1 MSMATIGAILTLIVF
16 VAVLATPKL
25 PNWFCFLIM
34 APIVVFTGTMDADGV
49 YAVLSSSSFHLM
61 TIICMFS
68 GMIAA
73 TGLDIVMGN
82 ALDKLTGNVSGK
94 KKEMLIFAILYLASG
109 LVSFVLQNSY
119 VAMAFLPVI
128 FSIAKKNKIS
138 HSKMILFVIYASTL
152 GGACTLIGTPTNI
165 YANTVLEEA
174 GLSLFGMFDF
184 AWVGIPIF
192 ILGGIYMIVMN
203 RWCPSY
209 EETVPSNS
217 EIEAATEIT
226 PEMKKKQMVVGISF
240 LLFVLALILDSLTDI
255 TVNPNFI
262 GYALIAVSVLTTVVK
277 PKEVITSFGVDMVLF
292 CAGINLIIAVM
303 KNSGLGEV
311 FGSIVLSILGDTHN
325 LYLITAV
332 LFLGS
337 AIATQFMNN
346 MATAGVLAPIGISI
360 AESMGAN
367 PQAIVLAIAIGAGCS
382 FLTPIASGT
391 NQTLMIFTNLKF
403 TDFAKFGWPLVII
416 SFICCVG
423 ILPLVFPF
431 F

>member
-61 TIICMFS
+61 AIICMFS

-138 HSKMILFVIYASTL
+138 HSKMILFVA
-152 GGACTLIGTPTNI
+152 
-165 YANTVLEEA
+165 LEEA
-174 GLSLFGMFDF
+174 GLKLFGMFDF

-226 PEMKKKQMVVGISF
+226 PDMKKKQMVVGISF

-311 FGSIVLSILGDTHN
+311 FGAVVLSILGDTKN

>member
-1 MSMATIGAILTLIVF
+1 M
-16 VAVLATPKL
+16 
-25 PNWFCFLIM
+25 
-34 APIVVFTGTMDADGV
+34 
-49 YAVLSSSSFHLM
+49 
-61 TIICMFS
+61 
-68 GMIAA
+68 
-73 TGLDIVMGN
+73 
-82 ALDKLTGNVSGK
+82 
-94 KKEMLIFAILYLASG
+94 
-109 LVSFVLQNSY
+109 
-119 VAMAFLPVI
+119 
-128 FSIAKKNKIS
+128 
-138 HSKMILFVIYASTL
+138 
-152 GGACTLIGTPTNI
+152 
-165 YANTVLEEA
+165 
-174 GLSLFGMFDF
+174 
-184 AWVGIPIF
+184 
-192 ILGGIYMIVMN
+192 
-203 RWCPSY
+203 
-209 EETVPSNS
+209 PSNS

-311 FGSIVLSILGDTHN
+311 FGAVVLSILGDTKN

-367 PQAIVLAIAIGAGCS
+367 PQAIVLAIAIGA
-382 FLTPIASGT
+382 
-391 NQTLMIFTNLKF
+391 
-403 TDFAKFGWPLVII
+403 VIGLLNVNI
-416 SFICCVG
+416 SFFTATIPTG
-423 ILPLVFPF
+423 LVYYFGMKYMKSCKNF
-431 F
+431 RKGTTLENK

>member
-61 TIICMFS
+61 AIICMFS

-165 YANTVLEEA
+165 YANTALEEA

-203 RWCPSY
+203 RWCPS
-209 EETVPSNS
+209 
-217 EIEAATEIT
+217 
-226 PEMKKKQMVVGISF
+226 
-240 LLFVLALILDSLTDI
+240 
-255 TVNPNFI
+255 
-262 GYALIAVSVLTTVVK
+262 
-277 PKEVITSFGVDMVLF
+277 
-292 CAGINLIIAVM
+292 
-303 KNSGLGEV
+303 
-311 FGSIVLSILGDTHN
+311 
-325 LYLITAV
+325 
-332 LFLGS
+332 
-337 AIATQFMNN
+337 
-346 MATAGVLAPIGISI
+346 
-360 AESMGAN
+360 
-367 PQAIVLAIAIGAGCS
+367 
-382 FLTPIASGT
+382 
-391 NQTLMIFTNLKF
+391 
-403 TDFAKFGWPLVII
+403 
-416 SFICCVG
+416 
-423 ILPLVFPF
+423 
-431 F
+431 

>member
-165 YANTVLEEA
+165 YANTALEEA

-311 FGSIVLSILGDTHN
+311 FGSIVLSILGDT
-325 LYLITAV
+325 T
-332 LFLGS
+332 
-337 AIATQFMNN
+337 
-346 MATAGVLAPIGISI
+346 
-360 AESMGAN
+360 
-367 PQAIVLAIAIGAGCS
+367 
-382 FLTPIASGT
+382 
-391 NQTLMIFTNLKF
+391 
-403 TDFAKFGWPLVII
+403 
-416 SFICCVG
+416 
-423 ILPLVFPF
+423 
-431 F
+431 

>member
-1 MSMATIGAILTLIVF
+1 
-16 VAVLATPKL
+16 
-25 PNWFCFLIM
+25 
-34 APIVVFTGTMDADGV
+34 
-49 YAVLSSSSFHLM
+49 
-61 TIICMFS
+61 
-68 GMIAA
+68 
-73 TGLDIVMGN
+73 
-82 ALDKLTGNVSGK
+82 
-94 KKEMLIFAILYLASG
+94 
-109 LVSFVLQNSY
+109 
-119 VAMAFLPVI
+119 
-128 FSIAKKNKIS
+128 
-138 HSKMILFVIYASTL
+138 
-152 GGACTLIGTPTNI
+152 
-165 YANTVLEEA
+165 
-174 GLSLFGMFDF
+174 
-184 AWVGIPIF
+184 
-192 ILGGIYMIVMN
+192 
-203 RWCPSY
+203 
-209 EETVPSNS
+209 
-217 EIEAATEIT
+217 
-226 PEMKKKQMVVGISF
+226 
-240 LLFVLALILDSLTDI
+240 LDSLTDI

>member
-1 MSMATIGAILTLIVF
+1 MQ
-16 VAVLATPKL
+16 VL
-25 PNWFCFLIM
+25 
-34 APIVVFTGTMDADGV
+34 
-49 YAVLSSSSFHLM
+49 
-61 TIICMFS
+61 
-68 GMIAA
+68 
-73 TGLDIVMGN
+73 
-82 ALDKLTGNVSGK
+82 
-94 KKEMLIFAILYLASG
+94 
-109 LVSFVLQNSY
+109 
-119 VAMAFLPVI
+119 
-128 FSIAKKNKIS
+128 
-138 HSKMILFVIYASTL
+138 L

-165 YANTVLEEA
+165 YANTALEEA
-174 GLSLFGMFDF
+174 GLKLFGMFDF

-311 FGSIVLSILGDTHN
+311 FGAVVLSILGDTKKSVSDHSSIVPWIGNCNTVYEQYGNRRSTCPDWDLYCRINGSKPTGNCSCNCNWSRMLFPDTDRIRNKSDHDDLYKIEIPGFCKIWLAAADHLLDLLRLLGGQGLLCGKGRHKGRQGAVERIVHKLLAAAGGKLLPAHHRGHHPVHILKQPLFTQLAQHRIGGGLFPLEN
-325 LYLITAV
+325 LLAQLHQLARGNGLVVPHQVGKPLLHLTDLHLTNTHKMTLLEKFMACKLISVYHTSPA
-332 LFLGS
+332 LS
-337 AIATQFMNN
+337 
-346 MATAGVLAPIGISI
+346 S
-360 AESMGAN
+360 
-367 PQAIVLAIAIGAGCS
+367 
-382 FLTPIASGT
+382 
-391 NQTLMIFTNLKF
+391 
-403 TDFAKFGWPLVII
+403 
-416 SFICCVG
+416 
-423 ILPLVFPF
+423 
-431 F
+431 

>member
-25 PNWFCFLIM
+25 QNWFCFLIM

-61 TIICMFS
+61 AIICMFS

-165 YANTVLEEA
+165 YANTALEEA
-174 GLSLFGMFDF
+174 GLKLFGMFDF

-226 PEMKKKQMVVGISF
+226 PEMKKKKMVVGISF

-292 CAGINLIIAVM
+292 CAGINLIHYSYEEQWTWGSVWSCCAEYSWRYEKSV
-303 KNSGLGEV
+303 SDHS
-311 FGSIVLSILGDTHN
+311 SIVPWIGNCNTVYEQYGNRRSTCPDWDLYCRINGSKPTGNCSCNCNWSRMLFPDTDRIRN
-325 LYLITAV
+325 KSDINDIYK
-332 LFLGS
+332 
-337 AIATQFMNN
+337 
-346 MATAGVLAPIGISI
+346 
-360 AESMGAN
+360 
-367 PQAIVLAIAIGAGCS
+367 
-382 FLTPIASGT
+382 
-391 NQTLMIFTNLKF
+391 LK
-403 TDFAKFGWPLVII
+403 IY
-416 SFICCVG
+416 
-423 ILPLVFPF
+423 
-431 F
+431 

>member
-61 TIICMFS
+61 AIICMFS

-165 YANTVLEEA
+165 YANTALEEA
-174 GLSLFGMFDF
+174 GLSFL
-184 AWVGIPIF
+184 ACLILLVGIPIF

-311 FGSIVLSILGDTHN
+311 FGAVVLSILGDTKN

-367 PQAIVLAIAIGAGCS
+367 PQAIVLAIAIGA
-382 FLTPIASGT
+382 
-391 NQTLMIFTNLKF
+391 
-403 TDFAKFGWPLVII
+403 VIGLLNVNI
-416 SFICCVG
+416 SFFTANNSYRTC
-423 ILPLVFPF
+423 LLLRNETYEEL
-431 F
+431 

>member
-61 TIICMFS
+61 AIICMFS

-165 YANTVLEEA
+165 YANTALEEA
-174 GLSLFGMFDF
+174 GLKLFGMFDF

-240 LLFVLALILDSLTDI
+240 LL
-255 TVNPNFI
+255 
-262 GYALIAVSVLTTVVK
+262 
-277 PKEVITSFGVDMVLF
+277 
-292 CAGINLIIAVM
+292 
-303 KNSGLGEV
+303 
-311 FGSIVLSILGDTHN
+311 
-325 LYLITAV
+325 LYL
-332 LFLGS
+332 L
-337 AIATQFMNN
+337 
-346 MATAGVLAPIGISI
+346 
-360 AESMGAN
+360 
-367 PQAIVLAIAIGAGCS
+367 
-382 FLTPIASGT
+382 
-391 NQTLMIFTNLKF
+391 
-403 TDFAKFGWPLVII
+403 
-416 SFICCVG
+416 
-423 ILPLVFPF
+423 
-431 F
+431 

>member
-61 TIICMFS
+61 AIICMFS

-165 YANTVLEEA
+165 YANTALEEA

-240 LLFVLALILDSLTDI
+240 LLFVLAHDFGFTYRYYSESELCWICTDC
-255 TVNPNFI
+255 
-262 GYALIAVSVLTTVVK
+262 G
-277 PKEVITSFGVDMVLF
+277 F
-292 CAGINLIIAVM
+292 CTYNRC
-303 KNSGLGEV
+303 KTKRSN
-311 FGSIVLSILGDTHN
+311 
-325 LYLITAV
+325 YLIWCRYGT
-332 LFLGS
+332 FLCRY
-337 AIATQFMNN
+337 QFDHCSYEEQR
-346 MATAGVLAPIGISI
+346 TWRGVWIHR
-360 AESMGAN
+360 AEHSWRY
-367 PQAIVLAIAIGAGCS
+367 
-382 FLTPIASGT
+382 T
-391 NQTLMIFTNLKF
+391 
-403 TDFAKFGWPLVII
+403 
-416 SFICCVG
+416 
-423 ILPLVFPF
+423 
-431 F
+431 

>member
-1 MSMATIGAILTLIVF
+1 MIPWISASLFSISFRKLIIYSDD
-16 VAVLATPKL
+16 TP
-25 PNWFCFLIM
+25 
-34 APIVVFTGTMDADGV
+34 
-49 YAVLSSSSFHLM
+49 SSS
-61 TIICMFS
+61 
-68 GMIAA
+68 
-73 TGLDIVMGN
+73 
-82 ALDKLTGNVSGK
+82 
-94 KKEMLIFAILYLASG
+94 
-109 LVSFVLQNSY
+109 
-119 VAMAFLPVI
+119 
-128 FSIAKKNKIS
+128 
-138 HSKMILFVIYASTL
+138 
-152 GGACTLIGTPTNI
+152 
-165 YANTVLEEA
+165 
-174 GLSLFGMFDF
+174 
-184 AWVGIPIF
+184 
-192 ILGGIYMIVMN
+192 
-203 RWCPSY
+203 
-209 EETVPSNS
+209 
-217 EIEAATEIT
+217 
-226 PEMKKKQMVVGISF
+226 
-240 LLFVLALILDSLTDI
+240 
-255 TVNPNFI
+255 
-262 GYALIAVSVLTTVVK
+262 
-277 PKEVITSFGVDMVLF
+277 GVDMVLF

-311 FGSIVLSILGDTHN
+311 FGAVVLSILGDTKN

>member
-61 TIICMFS
+61 AIICMFS

-165 YANTVLEEA
+165 YANTALEEA
-174 GLSLFGMFDF
+174 GLKLFGMFDF

-217 EIEAATEIT
+217 EIEVATEIT

-240 LLFVLALILDSLTDI
+240 LLFVLALILDSLTD
-255 TVNPNFI
+255 
-262 GYALIAVSVLTTVVK
+262 
-277 PKEVITSFGVDMVLF
+277 
-292 CAGINLIIAVM
+292 M

-311 FGSIVLSILGDTHN
+311 FGAVVLSILGDTKN

>member
-1 MSMATIGAILTLIVF
+1 MATIGAILTLIVF

-165 YANTVLEEA
+165 YANTALEEA

-209 EETVPSNS
+209 EETVPKETDGCRNQFPSVCTCSDFGFTYRYYS
-217 EIEAATEIT
+217 E
-226 PEMKKKQMVVGISF
+226 PEFYRIC
-240 LLFVLALILDSLTDI
+240 ID
-255 TVNPNFI
+255 
-262 GYALIAVSVLTTVVK
+262 
-277 PKEVITSFGVDMVLF
+277 
-292 CAGINLIIAVM
+292 
-303 KNSGLGEV
+303 
-311 FGSIVLSILGDTHN
+311 
-325 LYLITAV
+325 
-332 LFLGS
+332 
-337 AIATQFMNN
+337 
-346 MATAGVLAPIGISI
+346 
-360 AESMGAN
+360 
-367 PQAIVLAIAIGAGCS
+367 CS
-382 FLTPIASGT
+382 FCTYNRCKTKRSHYFIRGRYGT
-391 NQTLMIFTNLKF
+391 FLCRYQFDHCSYEEQRTWRGVWIHRVEHSWRYT
-403 TDFAKFGWPLVII
+403 
-416 SFICCVG
+416 
-423 ILPLVFPF
+423 
-431 F
+431 

>member
-1 MSMATIGAILTLIVF
+1 MRQRED
-16 VAVLATPKL
+16 AVSYTHL
-25 PNWFCFLIM
+25 
-34 APIVVFTGTMDADGV
+34 DV
-49 YAVLSSSSFHLM
+49 Y
-61 TIICMFS
+61 
-68 GMIAA
+68 
-73 TGLDIVMGN
+73 
-82 ALDKLTGNVSGK
+82 KR
-94 KKEMLIFAILYLASG
+94 
-109 LVSFVLQNSY
+109 Q
-119 VAMAFLPVI
+119 AMAFLPVI

-165 YANTVLEEA
+165 YANTALEEA

-192 ILGGIYMIVMN
+192 ILGGIYMVVMN

-346 MATAGVLAPIGISI
+346 MATAGVLAPIGICLLYTSR
-360 AESMGAN
+360 
-367 PQAIVLAIAIGAGCS
+367 
-382 FLTPIASGT
+382 
-391 NQTLMIFTNLKF
+391 
-403 TDFAKFGWPLVII
+403 
-416 SFICCVG
+416 CV
-423 ILPLVFPF
+423 
-431 F
+431 

>member
-61 TIICMFS
+61 AIICMFS

-165 YANTVLEEA
+165 YANTALEEA
-174 GLSLFGMFDF
+174 GLKLFGMFDF

-240 LLFVLALILDSLTDI
+240 LLFVLALILDSLTEPEFYRICTDR
-255 TVNPNFI
+255 
-262 GYALIAVSVLTTVVK
+262 G
-277 PKEVITSFGVDMVLF
+277 
-292 CAGINLIIAVM
+292 
-303 KNSGLGEV
+303 
-311 FGSIVLSILGDTHN
+311 FGSYNCCKTKRSNH
-325 LYLITAV
+325 
-332 LFLGS
+332 
-337 AIATQFMNN
+337 
-346 MATAGVLAPIGISI
+346 
-360 AESMGAN
+360 
-367 PQAIVLAIAIGAGCS
+367 
-382 FLTPIASGT
+382 
-391 NQTLMIFTNLKF
+391 
-403 TDFAKFGWPLVII
+403 
-416 SFICCVG
+416 FIRC
-423 ILPLVFPF
+423 
-431 F
+431 